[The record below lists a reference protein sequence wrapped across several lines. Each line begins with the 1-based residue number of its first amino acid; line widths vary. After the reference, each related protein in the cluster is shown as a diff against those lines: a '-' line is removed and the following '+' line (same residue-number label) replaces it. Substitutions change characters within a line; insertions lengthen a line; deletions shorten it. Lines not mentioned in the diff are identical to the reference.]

1 MNVKTT
7 LVQMLV
13 SAMLLAVFAVGGTA
27 LVSFTETATRDEIRE
42 NERRALL
49 DSIHDVFP
57 RERHDNDLFESTHEV
72 RAPDMFGTPGPVTVY
87 RATRDG
93 EPVGAVFPVIA
104 PDGYNGSIRLLM
116 GLETDGTVTGVRV
129 LSHKE
134 TPGLGDGIEIEKSN
148 WIKSFNGKSLGQ
160 PPKAEWAVEADGGEF
175 DQFTGATIT
184 PRAVVS
190 AVRRALVNYPAR
202 RDELYAGLAPI
213 DSETTGGDASK

>member
-1 MNVKTT
+1 MNVKPA

-13 SAMLLAVFAVGGTA
+13 SAGLLAIFAVAGTA
-27 LVSFTETATRDEIRE
+27 LVSFTEDATRDEIRE

-57 RERHDNDLFESTHEV
+57 RHLHDNDLFESTREV
-72 RAPDMFGTPGPVTVY
+72 RAPGMFGTPEPVTVY

-93 EPVGAVFPVIA
+93 EPVGAVFPVVA
-104 PDGYNGSIRLLM
+104 PDGYNGRIRLLV
-116 GLETDGTVTGVRV
+116 GLKADGTVTGVRV

-134 TPGLGDGIEIEKSN
+134 TPGLGDAIEIEKSD
-148 WIKSFNGKSLGQ
+148 WITEFGGKSLGR
-160 PPKAEWAVEADGGEF
+160 PPKSQWAVEADGGQF

-190 AVRRALVNYPAR
+190 AVRRALVNYPAH
-202 RDELYAGLAPI
+202 RDALYAGLVP
-213 DSETTGGDASK
+213 DSSESEDADASS